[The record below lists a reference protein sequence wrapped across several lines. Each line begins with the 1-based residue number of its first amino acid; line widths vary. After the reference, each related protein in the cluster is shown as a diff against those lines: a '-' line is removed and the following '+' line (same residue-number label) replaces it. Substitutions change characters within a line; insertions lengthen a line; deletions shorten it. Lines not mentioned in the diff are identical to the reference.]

1 MLKELSIR
9 NFAIIDDLQIAFSRG
24 LTILSGETG
33 AGKSIILNAVN
44 LLLGSRAAADL
55 VRTGA
60 ESAELEALFEIAA
73 SSRVAKIMNAHGYEA
88 SEGLLV
94 RRIISR
100 HDANRVYINGRIAT
114 IQLLNTI
121 TENLASI
128 SGQHAHQLLLKED
141 QHLFILDQFSGLMP
155 LREAVSICFNKMIPQ
170 LEKLEELKAIKTR
183 QAEHVELLEFQKKE
197 IAAANPVPGE
207 DQDLEQ
213 ERVRFKNAEELYQNV
228 YNSIES
234 LYSAPGSVMEKLVAV
249 IKDLDK
255 ISRIDPQ
262 LNSKTQRLQDTAYR
276 IEDLIEELRS

>member
-1 MLKELSIR
+1 VLKELSIR
-9 NFAIIDDLQIAFSRG
+9 NFAIIDDLQIDFSQG

-44 LLLGSRAAADL
+44 LLLGSRASTDL
-55 VRTGA
+55 VRSGA
-60 ESAELEALFEIAA
+60 ESAELEALFEIAG
-73 SSRVAKIMNAHGYEA
+73 SSQVSKIMSAHGYEA
-88 SEGLLV
+88 SEGLLI

-128 SGQHAHQLLLKED
+128 SGQHAHQLLLREE

-155 LREAVSICFNKMIPQ
+155 LREALSICFNQMIPQ
-170 LEKLEELKAIKTR
+170 LEELKKLKAIKER
-183 QAEHVELLEFQKKE
+183 QAEQVELLEFQKKE
-197 IAAANPVPGE
+197 ITAANPAPDE
-207 DQDLEQ
+207 DRNLER
-213 ERVRFKNAEELYQNV
+213 ERVRFKNAEELYQTV

-234 LYSAPGSVMEKLVAV
+234 LYSAPSSVMERLVAA

-255 ISRIDPQ
+255 ISQIDGQ
-262 LNSKTQRLQDTAYR
+262 LNSNLPDR
-276 IEDLIEELRS
+276 RSD

>member
-1 MLKELSIR
+1 VLKELSIR

-73 SSRVAKIMNAHGYEA
+73 SSRVAKIMSAHGYEA

-94 RRIISR
+94 RRIIS
-100 HDANRVYINGRIAT
+100 NRVYINGRIAT

-128 SGQHAHQLLLKED
+128 SGQHVHQLLLKED

-155 LREAVSICFNKMIPQ
+155 LREAVSTCFNKMIPQ
-170 LEKLEELKAIKTR
+170 LEKLKQLKAIKAR

-197 IAAANPVPGE
+197 ITAANPVPGE

-234 LYSAPGSVMEKLVAV
+234 LYSAPGSV
-249 IKDLDK
+249 
-255 ISRIDPQ
+255 
-262 LNSKTQRLQDTAYR
+262 RLPD
-276 IEDLIEELRS
+276 

>member
-9 NFAIIDDLQIAFSRG
+9 NFAIIDDLQIGFSRG

-73 SSRVAKIMNAHGYEA
+73 SSRVAKIMRAHGYEA

-128 SGQHAHQLLLKED
+128 SGQHAHQLLLKDE
-141 QHLFILDQFSGLMP
+141 QHLFILDQFSGLLP
-155 LREAVSICFNKMIPQ
+155 LREAVSSCFNKMIPQ
-170 LEKLEELKAIKTR
+170 LEKLKELKAIKAR
-183 QAEHVELLEFQKKE
+183 QAEHIELLEFQKKE
-197 IAAANPVPGE
+197 ITAANPVPG
-207 DQDLEQ
+207 
-213 ERVRFKNAEELYQNV
+213 
-228 YNSIES
+228 
-234 LYSAPGSVMEKLVAV
+234 
-249 IKDLDK
+249 
-255 ISRIDPQ
+255 
-262 LNSKTQRLQDTAYR
+262 
-276 IEDLIEELRS
+276 